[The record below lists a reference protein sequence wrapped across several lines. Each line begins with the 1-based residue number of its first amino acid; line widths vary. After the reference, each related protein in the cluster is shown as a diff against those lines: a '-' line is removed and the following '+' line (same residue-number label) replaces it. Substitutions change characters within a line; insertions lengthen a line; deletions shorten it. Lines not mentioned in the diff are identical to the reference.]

1 MLAVQKLVRILVTG
15 AGGRLAEYLIP
26 LLVKKGYAL
35 NFLDYNAERVR
46 EQFKKQI
53 SFLEPGED
61 AAAAASP
68 TKARLFQANLAKGD
82 LDDLAQIAAACKECD
97 AVVHLAAL
105 VDYNAPRKRVFA
117 VNADGTR
124 RVLDAAKKA
133 GCVKRFV
140 FASSTS
146 VYRAP
151 RYLPI
156 DERHPIAPSNAYG
169 QSKAEAERLVR
180 ASGLPYVILRFAL
193 VYGPGF
199 EEGYKYVAAKV
210 KEGSMVLI
218 GSGENRVAFVHA
230 SDAAQALVLAIEK
243 REAVNRDFIIASD
256 EPVTQEQ
263 ALRAIADALGVKPP
277 EKRMFKELAYAGA
290 QFSQLKKRVGLGK
303 GSLSPENVGTLS
315 ENRWYDVTK
324 ARTVLGFEA
333 RVRFEDGL
341 HEFLSSLE
349 KKT

>member
-1 MLAVQKLVRILVTG
+1 MRVLVTG
-15 AGGRLAEYLIP
+15 AAGRLAEYLIP
-26 LLVKKGYAL
+26 LLVKKGYSL

-46 EQFKKQI
+46 ERFKKQI
-53 SFLEPGED
+53 AFLEPGED
-61 AAAAASP
+61 AAGAP

-82 LDDLAQIAAACKECD
+82 PDDLAQIEAACKECD
-97 AVVHLAAL
+97 CVVHLAAL
-105 VDYNAPRKRVFA
+105 LDYSAPRKRIFA
-117 VNADGTR
+117 VNVNGTR
-124 RVLDAAKKA
+124 RVLEAAKRA
-133 GCVKRFV
+133 GVKRFV

-156 DERHPIAPSNAYG
+156 DEKHPVAPANAYG

-199 EEGYKYVAAKV
+199 EEGFRYVADKI
-210 KEGSMVLI
+210 KEGKMVLI
-218 GSGENRVAFVHA
+218 GSGENRIAFVHA
-230 SDAAQALVLAIEK
+230 SDAAQAVALAIER

-256 EPVTQEQ
+256 ESVTQEQ
-263 ALRAIADALGVKPP
+263 ALAAIADALGVKPP
-277 EKRMFKELAYAGA
+277 EKRVFKTLAYAGA
-290 QFSQLKKRVGLGK
+290 HYSMLKRKVGLSK
-303 GSLSPENVGTLS
+303 SILTPENVGTLC
-315 ENRWYDVTK
+315 EDRWYDVTK

-341 HEFLSSLE
+341 HEFISSLE
-349 KKT
+349 KKS

>member
-1 MLAVQKLVRILVTG
+1 MRILVTG

-26 LLVKKGYAL
+26 LLVKKGYSL

-46 EQFKKQI
+46 ERFKKQI
-53 SFLEPGED
+53 AFLEPGED
-61 AAAAASP
+61 AASAAAS

-82 LDDLAQIAAACKECD
+82 PDDLAQIEKACRECD
-97 AVVHLAAL
+97 CVVHLAAL
-105 VDYNAPRKRVFA
+105 VDYNAPRKNVFA
-117 VNADGTR
+117 VNVEGTR
-124 RVLDAAKKA
+124 RVLEAAKRA
-133 GCVKRFV
+133 GAKRFV

-146 VYRAP
+146 VYRSP

-156 DERHPIAPSNAYG
+156 DEKHPMAPTNAYG

-199 EEGYKYVAAKV
+199 EEGFRYVAERI
-210 KEGSMVLI
+210 KEGKMVLI
-218 GSGENRVAFVHA
+218 GEGGNRVAFIHA
-230 SDAAQALVLAIEK
+230 SDAAQALLLAIER

-256 EPVTQEQ
+256 ESVTQED
-263 ALRAIADALGVKPP
+263 ALRAIADALGVAPP
-277 EKRMFKELAYAGA
+277 EKRMFKALAYAGA
-290 QFSQLKKRVGLGK
+290 HFSQFKKKLMLGK
-303 GSLSPENVGTLS
+303 GSLNPENVGTLA
-315 ENRWYDVTK
+315 EDRWYDVTK

-341 HEFLSSLE
+341 NEFLSSLE
-349 KKT
+349 KKA